1 MRANY
6 SMENLGPDED
16 DSMYE
21 KSLQSD
27 VQNYIKQ
34 RRNVEFEKE
43 MDRRRVKK
51 NYNSQAAYSKGTPL
65 QRIKMYPEKDPR
77 SFPENLRAYGPE
89 KVGHIY
95 VPKTLDFE
103 NMD

>member
-65 QRIKMYPEKDPR
+65 
-77 SFPENLRAYGPE
+77 
-89 KVGHIY
+89 
-95 VPKTLDFE
+95 
-103 NMD
+103 